1 MQPPGAGPSLAQLDP
16 VEMQAWVIAR
26 SDKIVARWLS
36 EVTKRFERRPQQ
48 LVELLRDFYETFVSI
63 LPEILGPYRR
73 RVRPVWQ
80 EAANLYGELAAER
93 GLVAGEVIEEFQV
106 LRVSL
111 IRVLYAEPRMPPDV
125 VPGMR
130 EVLRLN
136 RLMDQGVTHASI
148 GYTDSLVS
156 ALVAGPGVPESVTEE
171 LLTRVAEQLRAIRRE
186 FRDIV
191 GSGRG

>member
-1 MQPPGAGPSLAQLDP
+1 MQPPGTGPSLAQLDP
-16 VEMQAWVIAR
+16 VEMQAWVVAR
-26 SDKIVARWLS
+26 SDRIVARWLS
-36 EVTKRFERRPQQ
+36 EVTKRFDRRPQQ

-73 RVRPVWQ
+73 RVRAVWQ

-136 RLMDQGVTHASI
+136 RLVDQGVTHASI

-171 LLTRVAEQLRAIRRE
+171 LLTRVAEQLHAIRRE

-191 GSGRG
+191 GSDRG

>member
-1 MQPPGAGPSLAQLDP
+1 MIAQLDP
-16 VEMQAWVIAR
+16 VQMQAWVVAR

-36 EVTKRFERRPQQ
+36 EVTKRLERRPRQ
-48 LVELLRDFYETFVSI
+48 LVELLEHFYETFVSI
-63 LPEILGPYRR
+63 LPEVLGPYRR

-80 EAANLYGELAAER
+80 EAANLYGEFAAQR

-111 IRVLYAEPRMPPDV
+111 IRILYAEPLMPPDV

-136 RLMDQGVTHASI
+136 RLVDQGVTHASV

-156 ALVAGPGVPESVTEE
+156 ALVAGPGVPESVTDE
-171 LLTRVAEQLRAIRRE
+171 LLMRVAGRLDGIRRE

-191 GSGRG
+191 GSDRG

>member
-171 LLTRVAEQLRAIRRE
+171 LLTRVAEQLRAIRSE

-191 GSGRG
+191 GSDRG

>member
-1 MQPPGAGPSLAQLDP
+1 
-16 VEMQAWVIAR
+16 MQAWVVAR
-26 SDKIVARWLS
+26 SEKIVARWLS
-36 EVTKRFERRPQQ
+36 EVTKRLERRPGK
-48 LVELLRDFYETFVSI
+48 LVDLLRDFYETFVGI

-80 EAANLYGELAAER
+80 QAANLYGELAAER

-111 IRVLYAEPRMPPDV
+111 IRVLYAEPLMPPDV

-136 RLMDQGVTHASI
+136 RLVDQGVTHASI

-171 LLTRVAEQLRAIRRE
+171 LLTRVAEQLQAIRSE

-191 GSGRG
+191 GHDRG

>member
-1 MQPPGAGPSLAQLDP
+1 
-16 VEMQAWVIAR
+16 MQAWVVAG
-26 SDKIVARWLS
+26 SDRIVARWLS
-36 EVTKRFERRPQQ
+36 EVTKRLERRPER
-48 LVELLRDFYETFVSI
+48 LLELLEDFYATFVRI

-73 RVRPVWQ
+73 RVRQVWQ
-80 EAANLYGELAAER
+80 EAANLYGELAAKR
-93 GLVAGEVIEEFQV
+93 GLAAGEVIEEFQV

-111 IRVLYAEPRMPPDV
+111 VRVLYAEPLMPPHV

-136 RLMDQGVTHASI
+136 RLVDQGVTHASI

-156 ALVAGPGVPESVTEE
+156 ALVAGPGVPESVNEE
-171 LLTRVAEQLRAIRRE
+171 LLIRVSEQLRAIRRE

-191 GSGRG
+191 GDGRG

>member
-1 MQPPGAGPSLAQLDP
+1 MRLDP
-16 VEMQAWVIAR
+16 VEMQAWVVAR
-26 SDKIVARWLS
+26 SEKIVARWLS
-36 EVTKRFERRPQQ
+36 EVTKRLERRPRQ
-48 LVELLRDFYETFVSI
+48 LVELLGDFYETFVGM
-63 LPEILGPYRR
+63 LPAILGPHRR
-73 RVRPVWQ
+73 RVRSVWQ
-80 EAANLYGELAAER
+80 EAANLYGEFAAQR

-111 IRVLYAEPRMPPDV
+111 IRVLYAEPLMPPDV

-136 RLMDQGVTHASI
+136 RLVDQGVTHASI

-156 ALVAGPGVPESVTEE
+156 ALVAGPGVPESVTGE
-171 LLTRVAEQLRAIRRE
+171 LLTRIAEQLDTIRGE

-191 GSGRG
+191 GDDRD

>member
-1 MQPPGAGPSLAQLDP
+1 MQPLGTGPSLAQLDAG
-16 VEMQAWVIAR
+16 EMQAWVVAR
-26 SDKIVARWLS
+26 SEKIVARWLS

-48 LVELLRDFYETFVSI
+48 LVALLGDFYETFVSI

-73 RVRPVWQ
+73 RVRAVWQ

-111 IRVLYAEPRMPPDV
+111 IRVLYAEPRLPPDV

-136 RLMDQGVTHASI
+136 RLVDQGVTHASI

-171 LLTRVAEQLRAIRRE
+171 LLTRVAEQLHAIRAE

-191 GSGRG
+191 GSDRG

>member
-1 MQPPGAGPSLAQLDP
+1 MHPPGTGPSLVQLDAG
-16 VEMQAWVIAR
+16 EMQAWVVAR
-26 SDKIVARWLS
+26 SEKIVARWLS

-63 LPEILGPYRR
+63 LPAILGPYRR

-136 RLMDQGVTHASI
+136 RLVDQGVTHASI

-171 LLTRVAEQLRAIRRE
+171 LLTRVAEQLHAIRSE

-191 GSGRG
+191 GSDRG

>member
-1 MQPPGAGPSLAQLDP
+1 MHRPGTGPSLAQLDAG
-16 VEMQAWVIAR
+16 EMQAWVVAR
-26 SDKIVARWLS
+26 SEKIVARWLS
-36 EVTKRFERRPQQ
+36 EVTKRLERRPQQ
-48 LVELLRDFYETFVSI
+48 LVDLLRDFYETFVSI
-63 LPEILGPYRR
+63 LPAILGPYRR

-136 RLMDQGVTHASI
+136 RLVDQGVTHASI

-171 LLTRVAEQLRAIRRE
+171 LLTRVAEQLQAIRGE

-191 GSGRG
+191 GSDRG

>member
-36 EVTKRFERRPQQ
+36 EVTKRFERRPRQ
-48 LVELLRDFYETFVSI
+48 LVELLHDFYETFVSI

-111 IRVLYAEPRMPPDV
+111 IRVLYAEPRMPRDV

-136 RLMDQGVTHASI
+136 RLVDQGVTHASI

>member
-1 MQPPGAGPSLAQLDP
+1 
-16 VEMQAWVIAR
+16 MQAWVVAR
-26 SDKIVARWLS
+26 SEKIVARWLS
-36 EVTKRFERRPQQ
+36 EVTKRLERRPRQ
-48 LVELLRDFYETFVSI
+48 LVELLGDFYETFVGI

-80 EAANLYGELAAER
+80 EAANLYGQLAAER

-111 IRVLYAEPRMPPDV
+111 IRVLYAEPLMPPDV

-136 RLMDQGVTHASI
+136 RLVDQGVTHASI

-171 LLTRVAEQLRAIRRE
+171 LLTRVAERLHAIRSE

-191 GSGRG
+191 GSDRG

>member
-1 MQPPGAGPSLAQLDP
+1 
-16 VEMQAWVIAR
+16 MQAWVVAR
-26 SDKIVARWLS
+26 SEKIVARWLS
-36 EVTKRFERRPQQ
+36 EVTKRLEQRPGD
-48 LVELLRDFYETFVSI
+48 LIAVLGNFYETFVRI
-63 LPEILGPYRR
+63 LPEVLGPYRR
-73 RVRPVWQ
+73 RVRPLWQ
-80 EAANLYGELAAER
+80 EAANLYGQLAAQR

-106 LRVSL
+106 LQVSL
-111 IRVLYAEPRMPPDV
+111 IRVLYADPFIARDV

-171 LLTRVAEQLRAIRRE
+171 LLARVAGRLSEIRGE
-186 FRDIV
+186 FGDIV
-191 GSGRG
+191 GGNRR

>member
-1 MQPPGAGPSLAQLDP
+1 MHRPGTGPSLAQLDAG
-16 VEMQAWVIAR
+16 EMQAWVVAR
-26 SDKIVARWLS
+26 SEKIVARWLS
-36 EVTKRFERRPQQ
+36 EVTKRLERRPQQ
-48 LVELLRDFYETFVSI
+48 LVDLLRDFYETFVSI
-63 LPEILGPYRR
+63 LPAILGPYRR

-136 RLMDQGVTHASI
+136 RLVDQGVTHASI

-171 LLTRVAEQLRAIRRE
+171 LLTRVAEQLQAIRSE

-191 GSGRG
+191 GSDRG

>member
-1 MQPPGAGPSLAQLDP
+1 MQSPGAGPSLAQLDP

-136 RLMDQGVTHASI
+136 RLVDQGVTHASI

-171 LLTRVAEQLRAIRRE
+171 LLTRVAEQLRAIRSE